1 MPERQPDTETITA
14 TDARQHFAS
23 VINRVARKEARVVI
37 EKSGVPVAAI
47 VSTDDLKRLD
57 RLDAERERD
66 FQTLAAIG
74 ERFRDVPIEE
84 LEQHVAEALAEVRAE
99 MQAERERPAAA
110 TA

>member
-47 VSTDDLKRLD
+47 VSTDDIERLD
-57 RLDAERERD
+57 QLDAR
-66 FQTLAAIG
+66 LAARRKIL
-74 ERFRDVPIEE
+74 EAMREPFREVPP
-84 LEQHVAEALAEVRAE
+84 AEI
-99 MQAERERPAAA
+99 QRETDRIVSEIKNEDHSAQLVS
-110 TA
+110 TTQ